1 MSQSQMRE
9 SIDGVQAALAE
20 RSYIADRGLATT
32 VHLQLALEKPLLL
45 EGEAGV
51 GKTELAKVVAD
62 ALGARLIRL
71 QCYEGIDVAHALYD
85 WAYARQ
91 MLYIRSLEASGE
103 QLSGDA
109 MLDELFGP
117 RFLERRPLLDAI
129 ACDDEVPPV
138 LLIDEI
144 DRADDEFE
152 AFLLELLSDFQVTI
166 PEIGTIKAERRP
178 IVFLTSNRT
187 RELHEALKR
196 RCLYMWVEMPDLDRE
211 IQIVR
216 ARVPEASERLAAQ
229 AAAFVQEIRAL
240 DLTKQPGIA
249 ETIDWTQ
256 ALLALGQ
263 QELAAD
269 VVDMTLGSVLKFH
282 EDIGRVRDADLQ
294 QLVDRA
300 RSAADDAIPAG

>member
-1 MSQSQMRE
+1 MRE

-32 VHLQLALEKPLLL
+32 VYLQLALEKPLLL

-91 MLYIRSLEASGE
+91 MLYIRSLEATGE
-103 QLSGDA
+103 QRSGDE

-166 PEIGTIKAERRP
+166 PELGTITAERRP

-211 IQIVR
+211 IRIVR

-229 AAAFVQEIRAL
+229 AAAFVHEIRAL

-263 QELAAD
+263 QERQVDD
-269 VVDMTLGSVLKFH
+269 VDLTLGSVLKFH
-282 EDIGRVRDADLQ
+282 EDIGRVRDADLK
-294 QLVDRA
+294 QLVERA
-300 RSAADDAIPAG
+300 RSAADDASVPAG